1 MSRLRELKEF
11 WKQVR
16 PILPL
21 VLIIAA
27 IMVGL
32 GIVVAWL
39 VPAGLYDRSFYL
51 NIGAT
56 LIGLRI
62 SIVVVSFLLPTL
74 LDMISLRRL
83 RALQEKL
90 LVQFEEV
97 LVSWAI
103 NFCILMKC
111 PENLLRRLHPAM
123 FGLPDKPLIERLPRD
138 IETEL
143 EKWFVGLR
151 LAETQQHY
159 AGFEPKQWQVV
170 IMNIEGLKWRLEYFK
185 QQFLPISVSLHEMPG
200 LSFKLIELL
209 DRLSI
214 IPPVDQPFKQNMT
227 PVMCH
232 EISFIGEG
240 LLNLLNNTRNILG
253 KTR

>member
-1 MSRLRELKEF
+1 M
-11 WKQVR
+11 
-16 PILPL
+16 
-21 VLIIAA
+21 LIIAA
-27 IMVGL
+27 IMVVL
-32 GIVVAWL
+32 GIVIVAWL
-39 VPAGLYDRSFYL
+39 VPAGLYDKSFYL

-56 LIGLRI
+56 LIGLGV

-90 LVQFEEV
+90 LSQFEEV

-111 PENLLRRLHPAM
+111 PETLLRCLHPAM

-159 AGFEPKQWQVV
+159 AGFDPKQWQVV

-185 QQFLPISVSLHEMPG
+185 QQFLTISVSLHEIRG

-214 IPPVDQPFKQNMT
+214 IPPVDQPFKQNIA
-227 PVMCH
+227 PFMCH

-240 LLNLLNNTRNILG
+240 LLNLLSNTRNILG